1 MFRFF
6 AASAF
11 ALLSTLTFALPAQAL
26 SCLPPTPE
34 DSFARYHA
42 APELYQIW
50 SGRWIKVNPTPEVTG
65 YVDPMTRTA
74 PYPVTYLFQG
84 RMVGPHGMQ
93 GPIRRMTVKV
103 DPQCAGPWCASYPE
117 NGEAMVGFF
126 ERKPSGQRVF
136 SPGACGGASFAR
148 TYQNIQRLA
157 SCFRSGACI

>member
-26 SCLPPTPE
+26 SCRPPSPE

-50 SGRWIKVNPTPEVTG
+50 SGRWI
-65 YVDPMTRTA
+65 
-74 PYPVTYLFQG
+74 
-84 RMVGPHGMQ
+84 
-93 GPIRRMTVKV
+93 KV

-148 TYQNIQRLA
+148 TYQSIQRLA

>member
-50 SGRWIKVNPTPEVTG
+50 SGRWIKVNPTPDVTG
-65 YVDPMTRTA
+65 YVDPMTGTA

-117 NGEAMVGFF
+117 NGEQTVGFI
-126 ERKPSGQRVF
+126 ERKPSGQRVY

>member
-11 ALLSTLTFALPAQAL
+11 ALLSVLTFALPAQAL
-26 SCLPPTPE
+26 SCLPPSPE
-34 DSFARYHA
+34 SSFARFHA

-50 SGRWIKVNPTPEVTG
+50 SGRWIEVNPTPDVTG
-65 YVDPMTRTA
+65 YVDPMTGTA

-103 DPQCAGPWCASYPE
+103 DPQCAGPWCASYP
-117 NGEAMVGFF
+117 GERRGDGRLHRAQA
-126 ERKPSGQRVF
+126 QRPAGLF
-136 SPGACGGASFAR
+136 PGACGGASFAR